1 MDEIN
6 EVESEYKESS
16 INISILTKDKVSP
29 KSKIKVFDNLIIK
42 NRNKGNK
49 GSLSKI
55 KNLRK
60 KRSQDKNRK
69 ILSDDRFNKKLSEY
83 NNMSMNYAFH
93 LNNLTRIKTDSKN
106 NFIIVSERNLKRV
119 NRNVKF
125 KLFNES
131 LNDKDN
137 EL

>member
-1 MDEIN
+1 MGDL
-6 EVESEYKESS
+6 SF
-16 INISILTKDKVSP
+16 KD
-29 KSKIKVFDNLIIK
+29 
-42 NRNKGNK
+42 
-49 GSLSKI
+49 
-55 KNLRK
+55 
-60 KRSQDKNRK
+60 
-69 ILSDDRFNKKLSEY
+69 Y
-83 NNMSMNYAFH
+83 
-93 LNNLTRIKTDSKN
+93 